1 MTDTYDN
8 KTVTIIDYGA
18 GNLRS
23 VARAVSHA
31 GYIPFITNNP
41 TDITEAWSL
50 IVPGVGAA
58 ADTMYNLQSGNFIK
72 PILNY
77 TQSGRPFLGIC
88 MGMQALFDS
97 SDEDGFQ
104 ECLGILAGKIIRFPH
119 GSIIPHMGWNTVH
132 FENEI
137 PLFRNIR
144 NESYFYFVHSYH
156 AVPDNNDNVL
166 AKTQYASTNVP
177 AIVGKENLIGTQFHP
192 EKSGQAGLQ
201 LYKNFLDLAYERKS
215 ICT

>member
-1 MTDTYDN
+1 MTAIYDN
-8 KTVTIIDYGA
+8 KIVTIIDYGA

-23 VARAVSHA
+23 VARAVSHS
-31 GYIPFITNNP
+31 GYKPFITKNP
-41 TDITEAWSL
+41 ADITEAWSL

-77 TQSGRPFLGIC
+77 TQSRRPFLGIC

-119 GSIIPHMGWNTVH
+119 GSIIPHMGWNTVN

-137 PLFRNIR
+137 PLFRNIK